1 MEKEQSFPDW
11 ILELESY
18 ARQYCELEKIEYQLS
33 PVLRE
38 FNSAQATTTHMSVR
52 LAAENEIRSR
62 KDYICSFIG
71 RCVIERIK
79 ESGRL
84 SKYPELHTNHNEK

>member
-1 MEKEQSFPDW
+1 M
-11 ILELESY
+11 ELESY
-18 ARQYCELEKIEYQLS
+18 ARQYCELEKIEDQLS

-38 FNSAQATTTHMSVR
+38 FNSAQETTTHMSVR

-79 ESGRL
+79 EFRRL